1 RNYPPSPSYGACI
14 NRRVF
19 EFIARANLSDGET
32 LNFAR
37 VFHVLPRDLCTF
49 EISDFGCLDCSA
61 RIALDAVL
69 RDFWRQSIVL
79 RGFIDAGLHKTA
91 YHVSQFVQPSSV
103 AVTLCFPTQ
112 IAQLLL
118 GKTWQIKLYSSAF
131 ECATIRNVNFPKMA
145 V

>member
-1 RNYPPSPSYGACI
+1 MCFAALRPLSGSSCQFGLSFLQFFCTLLYRRNYTPIPSYGACI
-14 NRRVF
+14 NRRVL

-69 RDFWRQSIVL
+69 RDFGRQSIAL
-79 RGFIDAGLHKTA
+79 RGFIDAGLHETA
-91 YHVSQFVQPSSV
+91 YHV
-103 AVTLCFPTQ
+103 
-112 IAQLLL
+112 
-118 GKTWQIKLYSSAF
+118 
-131 ECATIRNVNFPKMA
+131 
-145 V
+145 